1 MINQDP
7 YVGKYGLR
15 AIEFCKVVES
25 DGFVKVRH
33 QRPRAK
39 GEASSPSG
47 LSDAGAE
54 EVRYVYAGRR
64 WRDPRDEEDMRGL
77 REAWEELAGS
87 STIFAGQCALE
98 RVVRVCEEYRRGWAE
113 YQAGLSR
120 QLPSVTRMRGE
131 GGEGGGKRR
140 RLDEAGRSSSGSSL
154 LSSSTSE
161 GEGEGVLSHVGN
173 GFGQVYAGTE
183 GAELGM
189 ASCGGEDDGEAG
201 RQEEDVRFSGGWM
214 DGWTPDAVGD
224 KRDGRASE
232 GGLVRSGIEGQNL
245 LPAGLISSIE
255 GIFDLG
261 MNEEDIIGFVEY

>member
-1 MINQDP
+1 MVRPSASLENKRIALAFAHMVTSPAPASGPARQAVCRTGRYSLYDALSACCPSSVINQDP

-64 WRDPRDEEDMRGL
+64 WRDPRDKEDMRAL

-98 RVVRVCEEYRRGWAE
+98 RVVRVGMEVQKEQSWAGGFMVE
-113 YQAGLSR
+113 KTMGRLSD
-120 QLPSVTRMRGE
+120 M
-131 GGEGGGKRR
+131 KRK
-140 RLDEAGRSSSGSSL
+140 
-154 LSSSTSE
+154 TSD
-161 GEGEGVLSHVGN
+161 SPAN
-173 GFGQVYAGTE
+173 
-183 GAELGM
+183 
-189 ASCGGEDDGEAG
+189 
-201 RQEEDVRFSGGWM
+201 GWM
-214 DGWTPDAVGD
+214 NGQKMRLGESVMNALR
-224 KRDGRASE
+224 KKFC
-232 GGLVRSGIEGQNL
+232 IE
-245 LPAGLISSIE
+245 E
-255 GIFDLG
+255 IFDLG
-261 MNEEDIIGFVEY
+261 INEEDIIGIVA